1 MYLKSLVLK
10 GFKSFADRSVLTL
23 EPGITAIVGPNGS
36 GKSNISDA
44 VLWVLGERNAKHLRG
59 QAMEDV
65 IFAGSSA
72 RKATGLAEVDLVLD
86 NSDGTIPVD
95 YSEVAITR
103 RMYRSGE
110 SEYLING
117 AVARRMDVLDIL
129 HDSGLGT
136 GTHSIISQGSLDSIL
151 QSKPEDRRALIEEA
165 AGTLK
170 HKQRKAKSERKL
182 AQMDQHLARVRDVTA
197 EVERQLKPL
206 ERKAKR
212 ARTYQ
217 GLSAELSELK
227 LKLAVDD
234 LRQLQKK
241 HGAASER
248 EAALAAELEG
258 CRAKIEEAEAAA
270 EKLNE
275 QIAKENLDAGELTRK
290 HRQASSAV
298 ERIESGVLV
307 MRERRRAAVSRAGEL
322 SVSLAA
328 NASREK
334 TAQVDLDAAT
344 SQLEEVRAA
353 RARADEKVSSLES
366 RHADVT
372 EKRAETEKRATE
384 LGRASRDLESRI
396 NAARAKHAELKEAL
410 SNGLAHMKII
420 EGHTQELSAQFDRAK
435 EVADVACAHAKDLT
449 EKLSLL
455 SDAEQKARVRV
466 GEAMRRAEAARAERD
481 EAQDAE
487 RACAA
492 SIHALEEV
500 ERASAKASGPALAWL
515 SAHGDDFDAAV
526 APLSHEVSA
535 PEGDEALV
543 EHLLGS
549 DVAALLVQDDEAVR
563 RIVQSLA
570 EASRAGEVSLV
581 LRADGARVGA
591 PKTEGRP
598 EGALGTPLIDRLT
611 YPEAAARAVRALLG
625 DVVVCDTL
633 DEALAAHAAD
643 TSGLRFAVR
652 DGGVVWPSGKVTF
665 GQGTADAGQGALSR
679 ARELDELKTKLA
691 SAKAATE
698 TASAAADAAEGELR
712 QAQGESL
719 AKSQEL
725 AAAKG
730 KSDAARA
737 EADAATQ
744 KLASIRRELE
754 DVERQRTEA
763 QGVIAK
769 VRPDVEE
776 YARLA
781 DELGGELEGVKASLQ
796 AALDAAEP
804 LRDAARAATD
814 ALSEARLERATLVER
829 ETYTVRVRDA
839 RAGELA
845 DLRAQAKTQRIAMR
859 AKELSASRIEPLLA
873 VMDEL
878 EQNARRWT
886 VDLEDKARLAQDSQS
901 GLHAQASAARAAS
914 RAAHDAYDAASER
927 MSAARVD
934 KGRLEVQVEA
944 AVNEIVH
951 GCRTPLERALDEPE
965 LENRPEVEDAV
976 FKLRRRIANL
986 GTINPDAADEYDA
999 LKVRYDYLAAQLAD
1013 LDGARKS
1020 LAKINRVI
1028 DARMKDD
1035 FVKTYEAV
1043 DKNFQEIFA
1052 TLFPGGTAH
1061 LSLVDPDDLENTG
1074 VEVTAQPRGKKIA
1087 KMTLMS
1093 GGEKSLTAIALLFA
1107 VYRIRSTPFYI
1118 LDEVEAALDDTNLRR
1133 LVAFVESLR
1142 DTTQLIMITHQRRT
1156 METADVL
1163 FGVSM
1168 QADGVTKVVSQKLD
1182 RALQYAE

>member
-10 GFKSFADRSVLTL
+10 GFKSFADRSALTL
-23 EPGITAIVGPNGS
+23 EPGITAVVGPNGS

-72 RKATGLAEVDLVLD
+72 RRASALAEVDLVLD
-86 NSDGTIPVD
+86 NSDGKIPVD

-182 AQMDQHLARVRDVTA
+182 AQMDNHLARVRDVTA

-217 GLSAELSELK
+217 ELSGELSQLK
-227 LKLAVDD
+227 LALAVDD
-234 LRQLQKK
+234 LRTLQGK
-241 HGAASER
+241 HAEALTREQAIASELEACR
-248 EAALAAELEG
+248 GRIEAA
-258 CRAKIEEAEAAA
+258 EAEAEALQA
-270 EKLNE
+270 

-290 HRQASSAV
+290 HRRASAAV
-298 ERIESGVLV
+298 ERIDSSLLV
-307 MRERRRAAVSRAGEL
+307 MRERRRGATTRAGEL
-322 SVSLAA
+322 EVALEA
-328 NASREK
+328 NAARRK
-334 TAQVDLDAAT
+334 TAQADLDAAT
-344 SQLEEVRAA
+344 SQLEEVRAQ
-353 RARADEKVSSLES
+353 RAQADEKVSRLEAE
-366 RHADVT
+366 HAEVT
-372 EKRAETEKRATE
+372 GKRAETEKRATE

-396 NAARAKHAELKEAL
+396 NSARAKHAELKEAL
-410 SNGLAHMKII
+410 AGGLAHMKVI
-420 EGHTQELSAQFDRAK
+420 EGHTQELSSQLDRAK
-435 EVADVACAHAKDLT
+435 EASKAACDHAAELADELS
-449 EKLSLL
+449 KLEA
-455 SDAEQKARVRV
+455 DEQAARTKV
-466 GEAMRRAEAARAERD
+466 GEATREAEEARSARDAAR
-481 EAQDAE
+481 DAE
-487 RACAA
+487 REASAA
-492 SIHALEEV
+492 IFALEKV
-500 ERASAKASGPALAWL
+500 ERESAKAKGPALEWL
-515 SAHGDDFDAAV
+515 RSHGADFDAA
-526 APLSHEVSA
+526 ASPLSHEVTA
-535 PEGDEALV
+535 PEGREALV
-543 EHLLGS
+543 EHLLGA
-549 DVAALLVQDDEAVR
+549 DIAALLVADGGVAARMIDALSEAGK
-563 RIVQSLA
+563 S
-570 EASRAGEVSLV
+570 GEVSLV
-581 LRADGARVGA
+581 LRADAASETGCRARKREQGSRGEA
-591 PKTEGRP
+591 
-598 EGALGTPLIDRLT
+598 LIDSLT
-611 YPEAAARAVRALLG
+611 YPEASARAVEALLG

-633 DEALAAHAAD
+633 AEALAAHEAD
-643 TSGLRFAVR
+643 ALSLRFATP
-652 DGGVVWPSGKVTF
+652 DGVVVWPSGKIVA
-665 GQGTADAGQGALSR
+665 GQGTHDAASGALAR
-679 ARELDELKTKLA
+679 ARELESLR
-691 SAKAATE
+691 SAL
-698 TASAAADAAEGELR
+698 AAAQTSVSQADERAQAAEERLR
-712 QAQGESL
+712 AAQGESL
-719 AKSQEL
+719 AKSQQL
-725 AAAKG
+725 AAARG
-730 KSDAARA
+730 KRDAAKA
-737 EADAATQ
+737 EADEALS
-744 KLASIRRELE
+744 KLTSVRRELE
-754 DVERQRTEA
+754 DIERQRDEA
-763 QGVIAK
+763 ARTIEKA
-769 VRPDVEE
+769 RPDVEE

-781 DELGGELEGVKASLQ
+781 DELGEKLEGVKESLRVAME
-796 AALDAAEP
+796 AAGP

-814 ALSEARLERATLVER
+814 ALSEARLARATLVER

-845 DLRAQAKTQRIAMR
+845 DLAAQAKTSEAALA

-873 VMDEL
+873 LFDEL

-886 VDLEDKARLAQDSQS
+886 VKLEDEARVAQDSQS
-901 GLHAQASAARAAS
+901 GLSARAGEARTRA
-914 RAAHDAYDAASER
+914 RAAHDAYDAANER
-927 MSAARVD
+927 MSAARVE
-934 KGRLEVQVEA
+934 KGRLEVQVES
-944 AVNEIVH
+944 AVDDIVH
-951 GCRTPLERALDEPE
+951 GCRTPLETALATPE
-965 LENRPEVEDAV
+965 LSDRREVEDAA

-999 LKVRYDYLAAQLAD
+999 LKTRYDYLSAQLAD

-1035 FVKTYEAV
+1035 FVRTYEAV
-1043 DKNFQEIFA
+1043 DKNFQEIFS

-1061 LSLVDPDDLENTG
+1061 LSLVDPEDLENTG
-1074 VEVTAQPRGKKIA
+1074 VEVTAQPRGKRIA

-1107 VYRIRSTPFYI
+1107 IYRIRQAPFYI

-1168 QADGVTKVVSQKLD
+1168 QADGVTKVISQKLD